1 MAMVP
6 TSVVILCNL
15 SYEPMNIFFA
25 FFISVMIAFSPNL
38 LLASEESTGNN
49 TNDCV
54 IILHGIARTKG
65 SMSKIEKYLA
75 KRGYKTVN
83 MGYPSTSQPIENI
96 AETYVSKAVD
106 QCKEG
111 QVNKIHFVTHSM
123 GGIVVRQYL
132 QTNSL
137 PEGSRLVMLSPPNQG
152 SEVADYL
159 REFFL
164 YQWVTGPAGQQ
175 LGTDNKSLPNRLK
188 PVGIEVG
195 VITGDKSFNPW
206 FSSIVSGPDDGT
218 VSVEGARLKEMT
230 DFIVVEN
237 THTFIMRDP
246 NVHQQVFHFL
256 KYGRFNHE

>member
-1 MAMVP
+1 MAG
-6 TSVVILCNL
+6 LF
-15 SYEPMNIFFA
+15 IFV
-25 FFISVMIAFSPNL
+25 ISVMIAFSPNL
-38 LLASEESTGNN
+38 LVASEESTGNN

-54 IILHGIARTKG
+54 IILHGIARTKW
-65 SMSKIEKYLA
+65 SMSKLDKYLA
-75 KRGYKTVN
+75 ERGYKTVN
-83 MGYPSTSQPIENI
+83 MGYPSTSESIEQI
-96 AETYVSKAVD
+96 AETSVSKAVN

-111 QVNKIHFVTHSM
+111 QVKRINFVTHSM

-152 SEVADYL
+152 SEVVDYL

-175 LGTDNKSLPNRLK
+175 LGTGSESLPNRLK

-206 FSSIVSGPDDGT
+206 FSSIISGSDDGT
-218 VSVEGARLKEMT
+218 VSVDGARLKEMT

-246 NVHQQVFHFL
+246 NVHQQIFHFL
-256 KYGRFNHE
+256 QYGRFNHE